1 MVVLGFRPTE
11 LDGTEHVFSANES
24 LPLPMKYSYRQYLPK
39 ILDQG
44 SRPICVPCSVSTYL
58 NWRENLANG
67 SKSNNGIDY
76 EEIYSSKEVEAEGMT
91 FKEAF
96 TYLRHHGV
104 SSKKGNLMIKEYAM
118 VRSLIQLKYALLM
131 NGPCFG
137 ALPVYSDRPD
147 FWNKYQ
153 GDKLQGYHAIAIVG
167 YDKEGFV
174 IRNSWGTSFGDKGY
188 TKIPY
193 DEFGKLME
201 IWTVIN

>member
-24 LPLPMKYSYRQYLPK
+24 LPLPAKYSYRQYLPK

-118 VRSLIQLKYALLM
+118 VRSLLQLKYALLM

-174 IRNSWGTSFGDKGY
+174 IRNSWGTTFGDKGY

-193 DEFGKLME
+193 SEFGKLME
-201 IWTVIN
+201 VWTVID

>member
-1 MVVLGFRPTE
+1 MVVLGFSPTE

-153 GDKLQGYHAIAIVG
+153 GDRLQGYHAIAIVG

-201 IWTVIN
+201 IWTIVN

>member
-24 LPLPMKYSYRQYLPK
+24 LPLPTKYSYRQYLPK

-44 SRPICVPCSVSTYL
+44 SRPICVPCSVSTYI

-76 EEIYSSKEVEAEGMT
+76 EEIYASKEIEAEGMT

-153 GDKLQGYHAIAIVG
+153 GDRLQGYHAIAIVG
-167 YDKEGFV
+167 YDKEGFI

-193 DEFGKLME
+193 NEFGKLME
-201 IWTVIN
+201 IWTIIN